1 MISKHASIERSRLN
15 LWQWLLV
22 LLVCCTPTT
31 GFSFQDD
38 VTLLR
43 TFRIPGNQVD
53 KSKLDEMVA
62 PAVQHNLFGGISA
75 MEYLGRDDLF
85 LALPDRGPQDGA
97 VDWDCRVHLL
107 HIPLDGPSNPKIS
120 QTAMLRDGDRQFSG
134 FYSRFK
140 PTKNKTTRL
149 DPEGIRLAG
158 PEAFFLSDEYGP
170 HVLKF
175 SLSGALQDRLAVPDR
190 YQVAVPCKTKKEE
203 NAKNQTGRQG
213 NRGMEGLAISAD
225 QKTLFGLMQS
235 PLLQDSE
242 RDAKGKPQ
250 GLNCRLI
257 AMQVE
262 SGEAKE
268 FLYRLD
274 SNKNKLNEIL
284 HLRDQQFLV
293 IERDGKSGSQSRY
306 KKIIKIDLAGASEVQ
321 AIDKLPA
328 NEIPTGIQPVAKQV
342 FIDLLDNR
350 FKLSGDEM
358 PEKIESLTFGPDLPD
373 GRRTLLVASDNDFKT
388 EQPTLIYCFA
398 IGKTD
403 SGESTRSAAN

>member
-1 MISKHASIERSRLN
+1 MNFKRWRIASIRLN
-15 LWQWLLV
+15 LWRFLAVMSVFWV
-22 LLVCCTPTT
+22 PASGVC
-31 GFSFQDD
+31 FQDA
-38 VTLLR
+38 TLLR
-43 TFRIPGNQVD
+43 TYRVPGSQVD
-53 KSKLDEMVA
+53 KSELDEMVA
-62 PAVQHNLFGGISA
+62 PGFRHDLFGGISG

-107 HIPLDGPSNPKIS
+107 HIPLTGLSNLKIK
-120 QTAMLRDGDRQFSG
+120 QTTMLRDGNRQFSG

-140 PTKNKTTRL
+140 PAENKTTRL

-158 PEAFFLSDEYGP
+158 SGAFFLSDEYGP

-175 SLSGALQDRLAVPDR
+175 SLTGSLLERLSIPDR

-203 NAKNQTGRQG
+203 NARNQTGRQG
-213 NRGMEGLAISAD
+213 NRGMEGLAISED
-225 QKTLFGLMQS
+225 RKTLFGLMQS
-235 PLLQDSE
+235 PLLQDCK
-242 RDAKGKPQ
+242 RDAEGKPQ

-257 AMQVE
+257 AMHVE
-262 SGEAKE
+262 SGEYKE

-274 SNKNKLNEIL
+274 SSDNKLNEVL

-293 IERDGKSGSQSRY
+293 IERDGQSGTQSRY
-306 KKIIKIDLAGASEVQ
+306 KKIIKIDLAGASEIQ

-328 NEIPTGIQPVAKQV
+328 NEIPTGIQPVVKQV
-342 FIDLLDNR
+342 FIDLLDNQ

-373 GRRTLLVASDNDFKT
+373 GRQTLLVASDNDFKT